1 MVSYAIEQLSK
12 RIREKDN
19 LNTFSML
26 KIGNI
31 TMLGTRTI
39 TTIDG
44 MQIEKLAG
52 LDTVLVIIIIS
63 MVIHI
68 FP

>member
-1 MVSYAIEQLSK
+1 MVNYAIEQLSK